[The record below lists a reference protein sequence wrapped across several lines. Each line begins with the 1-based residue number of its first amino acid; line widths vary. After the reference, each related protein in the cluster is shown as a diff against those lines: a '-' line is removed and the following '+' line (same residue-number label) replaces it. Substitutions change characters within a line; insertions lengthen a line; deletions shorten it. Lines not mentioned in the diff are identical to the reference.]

1 MLWAGPATFF
11 RYSHEI
17 TFSFFGA
24 RIGQI
29 SMLFWFASV
38 YGKLLIAINRLV
50 AITWP
55 LEYSKVFSNRKL
67 PLIIGALWFL
77 ALLHALFYSTEDC
90 AFVFDALEFIWTYKE
105 TICGAIA
112 SRYLDFMHGSG
123 TFVCILII
131 NTVTFFFIRRRA
143 KEFLTKRVA
152 SLSRETYKKNV
163 RLYIQGCLASGT
175 LVFLNVSYNCV
186 TLITTTR
193 FGVFAATTLVW
204 EIAHIVDGMILVIFN
219 PQLRGGAHHPTPS
232 INTTM
237 VKRGSITMAKRAS
250 VPFVNGRMQ

>member
-11 RYSHEI
+11 HFEHEI

-29 SMLFWFASV
+29 SMLLWFSSV
-38 YGKLLIAINRLV
+38 YGKLLIALNRLV

-55 LEYSKVFSNRKL
+55 LEYCNIFSNRRL
-67 PLIIGALWFL
+67 PLIIGFIWFL
-77 ALLHALFYSTEDC
+77 ALLHGLVYTTEDC

-105 TICGAIA
+105 TTCGAIA

-123 TFVCILII
+123 TFALVLLI

-143 KEFLTKRVA
+143 KEFQTKKVA
-152 SLSRETYKKNV
+152 SLSKETYKKNV
-163 RLYIQGCLASGT
+163 RLYIQGCMASGT

-186 TLITTTR
+186 TLVTTTR
-193 FGVFAATTLVW
+193 LGVFAATTLVW
-204 EIAHIVDGMILVIFN
+204 EIAHIVDGVILVIFN
-219 PQLRGGAHHPTPS
+219 PQLRGDRPPPS
-232 INTTM
+232 KNTT
-237 VKRGSITMAKRAS
+237 VVRRGSITTVKRAS
-250 VPFVNGRMQ
+250 ISVVNARTG